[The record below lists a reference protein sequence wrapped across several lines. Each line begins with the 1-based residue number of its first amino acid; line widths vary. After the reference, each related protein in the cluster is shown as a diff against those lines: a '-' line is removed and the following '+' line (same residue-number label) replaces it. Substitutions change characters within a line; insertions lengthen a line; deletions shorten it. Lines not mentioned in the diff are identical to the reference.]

1 MITLLSIV
9 FYVVEA
15 SSNRV
20 DSSLFKYEKKTKQ
33 KKGWTSLCHK
43 LQPN

>member
-20 DSSLFKYEKKTKQ
+20 DSSLFKYEKKNKTK
-33 KKGWTSLCHK
+33 KRLDIIM
-43 LQPN
+43 P